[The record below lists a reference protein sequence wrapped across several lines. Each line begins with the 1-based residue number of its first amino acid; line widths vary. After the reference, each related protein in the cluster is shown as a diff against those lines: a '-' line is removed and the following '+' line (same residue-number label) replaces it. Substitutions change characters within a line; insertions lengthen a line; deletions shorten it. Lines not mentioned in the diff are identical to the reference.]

1 MDKFPSRSRAA
12 TQENA
17 KKAAA
22 NKRIKAERRARN
34 NRNARRFFSAS
45 GARLLTGGIFAAI
58 MLVFIFTYIIYR
70 IDPAA
75 TEATTYWRSYTGS
88 TILGYA
94 NIPGHEGETKTL
106 YYFDVF
112 SYLRNFTYAESLDWK
127 NILGVEE
134 WSDVVPEN
142 WTVLNALMFLLN
154 LFVFTI
160 NVAIFSPLK
169 LLSVIIYYV
178 GLILG
183 LSPQHWL
190 QIASHWI
197 FTDLHVPLIQ
207 YFWQ

>member
-1 MDKFPSRSRAA
+1 MDKLPSRSRAA
-12 TQENA
+12 TKENA

-34 NRNARRFFSAS
+34 NRNARRVFSAS
-45 GARLLTGGIFAAI
+45 GARLLTGGILSAI
-58 MLVFIFTYIIYR
+58 MLIFIFTYIIYR

-88 TILGYA
+88 TILGHA

-134 WSDVVPEN
+134 WSDVVPDN

-160 NVAIFSPLK
+160 NVAIFAPLK
-169 LLSVIIYYV
+169 LLSVLIYYV

-190 QIASHWI
+190 QISCHWI

-207 YFWQ
+207 YLWQ

>member
-1 MDKFPSRSRAA
+1 MASGTENSNKSPSSPKVDRS
-12 TQENA
+12 N
-17 KKAAA
+17 
-22 NKRIKAERRARN
+22 RARR
-34 NRNARRFFSAS
+34 NRNARRVFSAH
-45 GARLLTGGIFAAI
+45 GAGLLTGGILSAI

-112 SYLRNFTYAESLDWK
+112 SYVRNFTYAESLDWK

-134 WSDVVPEN
+134 WSDVVPDN

-160 NVAIFSPLK
+160 NVAIFAPLK

-190 QIASHWI
+190 QIACHWI
-197 FTDLHVPLIQ
+197 FTDLHVPLVN
-207 YFWQ
+207 YLWQ